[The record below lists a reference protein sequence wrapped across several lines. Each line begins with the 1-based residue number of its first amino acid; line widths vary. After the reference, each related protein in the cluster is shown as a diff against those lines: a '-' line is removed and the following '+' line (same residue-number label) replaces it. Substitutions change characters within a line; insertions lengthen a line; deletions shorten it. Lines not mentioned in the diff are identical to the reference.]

1 MWSHSSPEDLSARPL
16 RQQQASTGPLDMAN
30 PDVFRNVAT
39 DSADAAGSAAAHERD
54 AGTAVWHTS
63 LFATPTAKQ
72 SAGNHLA
79 CNISANSVLK
89 APVDPVR
96 VTPHTMVGKHMVKTL
111 STASSPGGTCSA
123 PLIPTVT
130 TTPIGATPATGK
142 PVSNFCVANTPG
154 AIPHPLS
161 LKFKP
166 RRSWILQPSP
176 FGHYRG
182 DLDVWR
188 PEGDICQSTPQCGAT
203 LEGLSGLCAPPG
215 SLASPVS
222 PALWMGICW
231 WKKFATVQMAPV
243 DLAQELMRTMAGLV
257 VTMR

>member
-96 VTPHTMVGKHMVKTL
+96 VTPHTMVGKHMGKIHG
-111 STASSPGGTCSA
+111 AHPAHRMDRPGRKSGGR
-123 PLIPTVT
+123 V
-130 TTPIGATPATGK
+130 GADR
-142 PVSNFCVANTPG
+142 S
-154 AIPHPLS
+154 PLS
-161 LKFKP
+161 
-166 RRSWILQPSP
+166 SAHGMHAADNSP
-176 FGHYRG
+176 KTQ
-182 DLDVWR
+182 
-188 PEGDICQSTPQCGAT
+188 EGGMS
-203 LEGLSGLCAPPG
+203 
-215 SLASPVS
+215 
-222 PALWMGICW
+222 
-231 WKKFATVQMAPV
+231 K
-243 DLAQELMRTMAGLV
+243 
-257 VTMR
+257 